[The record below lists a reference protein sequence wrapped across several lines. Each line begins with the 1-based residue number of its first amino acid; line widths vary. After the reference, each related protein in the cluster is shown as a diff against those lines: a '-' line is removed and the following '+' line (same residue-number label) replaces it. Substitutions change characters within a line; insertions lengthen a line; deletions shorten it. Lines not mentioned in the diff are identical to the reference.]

1 MNIKIQILIIFLST
15 TISLS
20 KNLKNQKTLEN
31 PQEILERLKASNNQL
46 KKAKVTVHNLL
57 NNKKLPAQEIIK
69 HISQEIGTEYEKEKN
84 KMKLKVE
91 EILNGTYH
99 ESSGEES
106 LDDISNDII
115 DLILPEQSEENI
127 KGENNEDDNFEKENE
142 EDEEKKEEE
151 KKEDD
156 KKDLNNEK
164 DFKEIIND
172 IVNEVNKQMQK
183 EEIKNEEK
191 IKEEKQK
198 KEEKKQK

>member
-156 KKDLNNEK
+156 KKENDK
-164 DFKEIIND
+164 KE
-172 IVNEVNKQMQK
+172 
-183 EEIKNEEK
+183 NEEK
-191 IKEEKQK
+191 KEEEK
-198 KEEKKQK
+198 KEEENKENEENKG